1 MSIAQ
6 FIAGYG
12 TEMVQ
17 RTLQH
22 LSMVAV
28 GLLAAIGIAV
38 PLGVAITGHERAAR
52 WVIGAASVLFTVPSL
67 ALFALLVVALAPI
80 RQGTGNVPA
89 VTALTLYSVL
99 PIVRNTYV
107 ALRQVDPATVEAAL
121 GMGMTPSQVMVRVK
135 LPLALPLI
143 MAGIRNASVMAVGV
157 ATIATLIGGGGLGHF
172 IFEGIAR
179 TNRSMVVA
187 GTIAITVLGLAVNE
201 GLLLLED
208 ALTPGRPGRR
218 KQSHD

>member
-12 TEMVQ
+12 AEVVQ

-28 GLLAAIGIAV
+28 SLGLAITIAV
-38 PLGVAITGHERAAR
+38 PLGVAITGHERVAR
-52 WVIGAASVLFTVPSL
+52 WVIEAASILFTVPSL

-80 RQGTGNVPA
+80 HQGTGNVPA
-89 VTALTLYSVL
+89 IIALTLYSVL
-99 PIVRNTYV
+99 PIVRNTYI
-107 ALRQVDPATVEAAL
+107 ALRQVDPSTVEAAL
-121 GMGMTPSQVMVRVK
+121 GMGMTPSQTMVHVK

-143 MAGIRNASVMAVGV
+143 MAGIRNSGVMAVGV

-179 TNRSMVVA
+179 TNRPMVIV
-187 GTIAITVLGLAVNE
+187 GTVAITVLGLAVNE
-201 GLLLLED
+201 GLLLLEE
-208 ALTPGRPGRR
+208 ALTPGRPRRR
-218 KQSHD
+218 KQNHD